1 MAAKKYL
8 EVSATT
14 GRPTE
19 VAATVTSAGAGDD
32 GKIVALDSTGKLD
45 SSVMPAGVGQN
56 TDSIVAS
63 EGLSAG
69 DWVNIYDNAGTINMR
84 KADNSN
90 GRLAHGFVKAAVS
103 SSASGTVYGPGE
115 LNDQASGLTVG
126 VETFLGT
133 AAGET
138 TTVPT
143 ASGALVQR
151 LGTPKS
157 ATAIRFDP
165 QLYAVRA

>member
-1 MAAKKYL
+1 MADKYL
-8 EVSATT
+8 KVGTT
-14 GRPTE
+14 GEPTE
-19 VAATVTSAGAGDD
+19 QEATVVSAGAGDA
-32 GKIVALDSTGKLD
+32 GKILALDAAGLLD
-45 SSVMPAGVGQN
+45 NSVLPAGVGAN
-56 TDSIVAS
+56 VDTITAS
-63 EGLSAG
+63 EALSAG
-69 DWVNIYDNAGTINMR
+69 DWVNLYDNGGTINMR

-90 GRLAHGFVKAAVS
+90 GRRAHGFVKAAVS
-103 SSASGTVYGPGE
+103 SSATGTVYGPGE

-126 VETFLGT
+126 VQTFLGT
-133 AAGET
+133 SGGET

-151 LGTPKS
+151 LGVPKS